1 MPEQDLGQA
10 LDWDMNEV
18 DDQDDYVLIEPGVYG
33 YIVASLK
40 KERFEGSD
48 KMAPCPKAVVTLSVV
63 TDSGMV
69 PVSENLMLN
78 TKMMFKISQFFKS
91 LGAKPDPET
100 GKVPV
105 DWSNVVGKEGQLE
118 IERRTYTKK
127 DGSQGEA
134 NSVKRFL
141 APEEASSCAP
151 QQTSMPV
158 PDQPAA
164 AKPSEVS
171 QYGYAM

>member
-1 MPEQDLGQA
+1 MAEQDMGKA
-10 LDWDMNEV
+10 LDWDMTEV
-18 DDQDDYVLIEPGVYG
+18 DDSDGFFLIEPGVYG
-33 YIVASLK
+33 FIVTDLK
-40 KERFEGSD
+40 KERFEGSE

-63 TDSGMV
+63 TDTGMV
-69 PVSENLMLN
+69 PVTENLMLN
-78 TKMMFKISQFFKS
+78 TKMLWRISQFFKA

-105 DWSNVVGKEGQLE
+105 DWSNVLSKEGLLE
-118 IERRTYTKK
+118 IERRTYTKR

-141 APEEASSCAP
+141 APEDASAQMSI
-151 QQTSMPV
+151 PV

-164 AKPSEVS
+164 AKTSEVS